1 MKDIRLF
8 GRILR
13 DAKPYWLSIFAT
25 FLVSLLA
32 TPLALLHPVPLQL
45 AVDSVIGSEPLP
57 SVIEWL
63 VPAGLRQSQ
72 AGMLAFVAGL
82 VVVVALLARLQH
94 LAHWLLST
102 HTGER
107 LVLTLRCRLFEHA
120 QRLSLSYHDSVGT
133 SDTIYRIERDAN
145 SIRAVALEGVSPIV
159 TAAFTLIGMVYVT
172 FRVDWQLALVALTV
186 APLFTA
192 LIVWYRGRL
201 RTSWT
206 EVKELES
213 AALNVVQE
221 VLTSLRVV
229 IAFAQEKR
237 EQDRFRFRY
246 GMGLESRLK
255 AIRLTGSFDL
265 LTGITVAT
273 GTALF
278 LFLGVRHVLEGV
290 LTLGLLLLVMSYLAQ
305 LYEPLKSIGKKITDL
320 QDALASAERAYS
332 LLDACPDVADRPNG
346 RKIDRACGEIA
357 FRGVGMHYE
366 PGYPVLQEIDFRVP
380 PGARVGIAG
389 KTGAGK
395 TTLVNLMIRFQ
406 DPAVGEIQLDGID
419 LRDYRLTDLR
429 NQFALV
435 LQEPVLFST
444 SVAENIAYARRDA
457 TESEI
462 ERAARA
468 ANAHEFI
475 SQLPQGYATP
485 VGERGMRL
493 SGGERQR
500 IALARAFLKDAP
512 VLILDEPTS
521 SIDMKTETGIMEAM
535 ERLMEGRTT
544 FMIAHRLST
553 LQSCSM
559 LLILEEGRI
568 VLNTTNVKA
577 ALAEV
582 RRSALLTRGALGV

>member
-1 MKDIRLF
+1 MNDLRLF
-8 GRILR
+8 RRVLR

-32 TPLALLHPVPLQL
+32 TPLALLNPVPLQL

-57 SVIEWL
+57 PVIEWL
-63 VPAGLRQSQ
+63 VPVGLRQSQ
-72 AGMLAFVAGL
+72 TGLLFFAAGL
-82 VVVVALLARLQH
+82 VIAVALLARLQN

-107 LVLTLRCRLFEHA
+107 LVLSLQCRLFEHA
-120 QRLSLSYHDSVGT
+120 QRLSLSYHDSIGT
-133 SDTIYRIERDAN
+133 ADTIYRIQRDAT
-145 SIRAVALEGVSPIV
+145 SIRAVALEGINPIV
-159 TAAFTLIGMVYVT
+159 TAAFTLVAMVYVT

-186 APLFTA
+186 TPLFTA
-192 LIVWYRGRL
+192 LIVWYRHRL
-201 RTSWT
+201 RTSWIQ
-206 EVKELES
+206 VKDLES

-229 IAFAQEKR
+229 KAFAQEKR
-237 EQDRFRFRY
+237 EQDRFRLRY
-246 GMGLESRLK
+246 GQGLESRLK
-255 AIRLTGSFDL
+255 AIHLTGSFDL
-265 LTGITVAT
+265 LTGLTVAT

-278 LFLGVRHVLEGV
+278 LFVGVRHVLEGV
-290 LTLGLLLLVMSYLAQ
+290 LTLGLLLLIMSYLAQ

-320 QDALASAERAYS
+320 QNALASAERAYS
-332 LLDACPDVADRPNG
+332 LLDACPDVPDRPNG
-346 RKIDRACGEIA
+346 RRIDRARGHLA
-357 FRGVGMHYE
+357 FHGVGSQYE
-366 PGYPVLQEIDFRVP
+366 SGKPVLQGIDFHVP

-406 DPAVGEIQLDGID
+406 DPVVGEIQLDGMD
-419 LRDYRLTDLR
+419 LRDYRLADLR
-429 NQFALV
+429 NQFAIV
-435 LQEPVLFST
+435 LQDPVLFST
-444 SVAENIAYARRDA
+444 SIAENIAYARPEA
-457 TESEI
+457 STAEI
-462 ERAARA
+462 EEAARA

-475 SQLPQGYATP
+475 SQLPHGYQAP

-553 LQSCSM
+553 LQSCNM

-568 VLNTTNVKA
+568 VLNTSDVKA
-577 ALAEV
+577 ALTEV
-582 RRSALLTRGALGV
+582 RRSALTREALGA